1 MNYIDEYKKW
11 ISSDYFDKKTK
22 EELLNIENDEKEIED
37 RFYKNLEFGTGGL
50 RGIIGAG
57 CNRINIYTV
66 RRATL
71 GLANY
76 IIKKNKEEGKN
87 KGVVIAYDSRHMSKE
102 FCQEAAKTLAACG
115 IKSYIFDSLRPT
127 PQLSFAIRYL
137 GCIAGIVITASHNPK
152 EYNGYKVYWSDG
164 GQVCPN
170 IAEEIIKEVD
180 LIEDYSK
187 IPTISYED
195 AILSNLI
202 TILDEK
208 CDNAFI
214 NAIKNQILRQDIIDE
229 YGNKIKIVFTPIHGT
244 GNIPV
249 RRTLEEAGF
258 KNIIT
263 VKEQEMPDPDF
274 STVKSPNPEE
284 REAFNIAIEVA
295 KKENAHIII
304 GTDPD
309 CDRVGVVVK
318 NKEDEYIVLNGN
330 QIGSLL
336 VNYVITNKIDS
347 IDLSKNP
354 TIVKTI
360 VTSQL
365 GAEIAKSYGINC
377 LETLTGFKFIGEK
390 IAEFEKTNEHTFV
403 MGYEESYGY
412 LIGTHARDKD
422 GVVSS
427 LLISEMAAYYYSK
440 GMSLYE
446 GLLEIYKKYGYYK
459 ESLKSITLKGIDGT
473 NKIKNI
479 MRYFRESN
487 IKEITNIKVK
497 EVKDYSK
504 GIYGLPKSDVLKF
517 ILEDGSWIAIR
528 PSGTEPKIKF
538 YIGCK
543 GNSIYEAENT
553 INNIERYIEESIKTI

>member
-1 MNYIDEYKKW
+1 MDYKASYQQWLESEMIDEEIKA
-11 ISSDYFDKKTK
+11 
-22 EELLNIENDEKEIED
+22 ELAGITDEKEIED

-87 KGVVIAYDSRHMSKE
+87 KGVVIAYDSRYMSKE

-170 IAEEIIKEVD
+170 IAEDIIKEVD

-249 RRTLEEAGF
+249 RRTLEEVGF
-258 KNIIT
+258 KNVIT

>member
-102 FCQEAAKTLAACG
+102 FCQEASKTLAACG

-249 RRTLEEAGF
+249 RRTLEEVGF
-258 KNIIT
+258 KNVIT

>member
-1 MNYIDEYKKW
+1 MNYINEYKKW
-11 ISSDYFDKKTK
+11 INSDYFDRKTR
-22 EELLNIENDEKEIED
+22 EELLNIEHDKKEIED
-37 RFYKNLEFGTGGL
+37 RFYKNLDFGTGGL

-57 CNRINIYTV
+57 SNRINIYTI

-76 IIKKNKEEGKN
+76 IIKNNKEQGTDR
-87 KGVVIAYDSRHMSKE
+87 GVVIAYDSRYMSKE
-102 FCQEAAKTLAACG
+102 FCEEAAKTLAACG
-115 IKSYIFDSLRPT
+115 IKSYIFDSLKST

-137 GCIAGIVITASHNPK
+137 NCIAGIVITASHNPK

-164 GQVCPN
+164 GQICPN
-170 IAEEIIKEVD
+170 IAKEIIKEVN

-187 IPTISYED
+187 IPTISYEES
-195 AILSNLI
+195 ISLGFIN
-202 TILDEK
+202 ILDEK

-214 NAIKNQILRQDIIDE
+214 NSVKSQIIRQDIIDE
-229 YGNKIKIVFTPIHGT
+229 YGSKIKIVYTPLHGT

-249 RRTLEEAGF
+249 RRVLKEVGF
-258 KNIIT
+258 TNVT
-263 VKEQEMPDPDF
+263 VVKEQEMPDFNF

-284 REAFNIAIEVA
+284 IEAFNIATEIA
-295 KKENAHIII
+295 RKENANIII

-309 CDRVGVVVK
+309 CDRVGVIVK
-318 NKEDEYIVLNGN
+318 NKQNEYIALNGN
-330 QIGSLL
+330 QIGALL
-336 VNYVITNKIDS
+336 VNYIITNNINS
-347 IDLSKNP
+347 INLFKNP
-354 TIVKTI
+354 TIIKTI

-365 GAEIAKSYGINC
+365 GAEIARSYGVNC
-377 LETLTGFKFIGEK
+377 LDTLTGFKFIGEK
-390 IAEFEKTNEHTFV
+390 ISEFEKTNSHTFI

-427 LLISEMAAYYYSK
+427 LLISEMATYYYSK

-446 GLLEIYKKYGYYK
+446 GLLEIYEKHGYYK
-459 ESLKSITLKGIDGT
+459 ESLKSITLKGRDGL

-479 MRYFRESN
+479 MSYFRECN
-487 IKEITNIKVK
+487 IKEITDVKVK
-497 EVKDYSK
+497 ELKDYLNN
-504 GIYGLPKSDVLKF
+504 IDGLPKSDVLKF
-517 ILEDGSWIAIR
+517 ILEDESWIAIR

-543 GNSIYEAENT
+543 GNTVEQAENI
-553 INNIERYIEESIKTI
+553 INNIERYIERAIKTI